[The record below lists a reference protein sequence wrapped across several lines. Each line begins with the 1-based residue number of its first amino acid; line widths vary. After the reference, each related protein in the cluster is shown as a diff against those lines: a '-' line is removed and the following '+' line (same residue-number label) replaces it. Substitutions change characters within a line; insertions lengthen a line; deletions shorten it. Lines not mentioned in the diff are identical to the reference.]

1 MGRATFMCW
10 MSTDESEEHISR
22 LVTHTSCVGVVG
34 IYARNFLETRAN
46 DRLRTSRLRTGAV
59 VLHST
64 IFEKKKLSYA
74 HHTSIL
80 QYHPGVKGSRGGRGP
95 ILGKINRRRFRTL
108 TVVNTNL

>member
-1 MGRATFMCW
+1 MCW

-64 IFEKKKLSYA
+64 IFEKKNCHMHIIHQYC
-74 HHTSIL
+74 SIIL
-80 QYHPGVKGSRGGRGP
+80 VSRGQE
-95 ILGKINRRRFRTL
+95 
-108 TVVNTNL
+108 VVVVLF